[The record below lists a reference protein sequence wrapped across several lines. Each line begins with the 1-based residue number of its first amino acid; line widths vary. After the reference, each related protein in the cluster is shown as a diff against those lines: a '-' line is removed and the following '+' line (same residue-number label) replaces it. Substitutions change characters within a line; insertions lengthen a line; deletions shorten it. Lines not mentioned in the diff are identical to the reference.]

1 MATDDKNKIHDFK
14 AFHVVSKSYSK
25 TFFAF
30 EKMGASK
37 KIKKKMFVNF
47 LKVEIRAVWLLLKLL
62 LVDLNLVDAT

>member
-1 MATDDKNKIHDFK
+1 MATGDKNKIHDFI

-37 KIKKKMFVNF
+37 KSRKKC
-47 LKVEIRAVWLLLKLL
+47 LLIF
-62 LVDLNLVDAT
+62 

>member
-1 MATDDKNKIHDFK
+1 MATDDKNKIHDFI

-37 KIKKKMFVNF
+37 KIKKKNV
-47 LKVEIRAVWLLLKLL
+47 R
-62 LVDLNLVDAT
+62 